1 MNATIDITP
10 IIEIVIG
17 LIATVMTVLV
27 IPWIKSKVSASKW
40 DNLCAYAE
48 TFVKCAELTFKGT
61 NLGKDKKKYVTE
73 KLTELAN
80 QQGLKFSPEAIEAAI
95 EAAVKSMHDN
105 ENKTIDDKTDTSK

>member
-1 MNATIDITP
+1 MNSTIDITP
-10 IIEIVIG
+10 IIETVIA
-17 LIATVMTVLV
+17 LITTIITVLV

-40 DNLCAYAE
+40 ENLCTYAE

-80 QQGLKFSPEAIEAAI
+80 KQGLKFSPEAIEAAI

-105 ENKTIDDKTDTSK
+105 ENNTVN

>member
-10 IIEIVIG
+10 IIEVVIG

-40 DNLCAYAE
+40 DNLCTYAE

-95 EAAVKSMHDN
+95 EAAVKSMHDS
-105 ENKTIDDKTDTSK
+105 ENKTIDDKTITSK

>member
-10 IIEIVIG
+10 IIE
-17 LIATVMTVLV
+17 LV
-27 IPWIKSKVSASKW
+27 ISLITAVMAILVFPWIRSKVSASKW
-40 DNLCAYAE
+40 DNLCTYAA

-95 EAAVKSMHDN
+95 ESAVKSMHDN
-105 ENKTIDDKTDTSK
+105 ENKTTA